1 MVGLQQAK
9 PFRVFIRERIKLQA
23 LRVIERA
30 AHPLAVAA
38 PHRQAVGV
46 VDLRVNG
53 VAHAAFVIAAAE
65 HTGHRRD
72 AELFDIFA
80 REQEVFHF
88 HDHLARFA
96 VNDELIR
103 AGHARAVQQRVSDKR
118 GVLRFRGFKP
128 ESGEIRELFRRIG
141 KRIDRQPAGRQ
152 PVLEGAVY
160 RAEIARAEEG
170 DDIATRQLRRFER
183 PKTGE
188 AEIGLPFQLAGIDA
202 RVMIVKELRAEM
214 HFAGLAGRRIEREHP
229 HPAAKAHAD
238 VEKLHVELAALDV
251 IPQGMSGV
259 ILDAVISLRG
269 KLCERIGQRSRRAA
283 PRFLREL
290 GGHSL

>member
-9 PFRVFIRERIKLQA
+9 PFRVFVRERVELQA

-46 VDLRVNG
+46 VNLRVNG
-53 VAHAAFVIAAAE
+53 VAHAAFVGAAAE
-65 HTGHRRD
+65 HAGHRRD
-72 AELFDIFA
+72 TELFNVFA

-96 VNDELIR
+96 VNDEFIG

-118 GVLRFRGFKP
+118 GVLRFRRFKP
-128 ESGEIRELFRRIG
+128 EGGEIRELFRRIG
-141 KRIDRQPAGRQ
+141 KGINRQPACRQ
-152 PVLEGAVY
+152 PVLVGAVY
-160 RAEIARAEEG
+160 RAEIACAKEG

-183 PKTGE
+183 AKTGE

-202 RVMIVKELRAEM
+202 RVVVVKELRAEM

-238 VEKLHVELAALDV
+238 VEELHVELAALDV
-251 IPQGMSGV
+251 IPQRMPGV
-259 ILDAVISLRG
+259 ILNAVIGLRG
-269 KLCERIGQRSRRAA
+269 ELCERIGQRA
-283 PRFLREL
+283 RFLREFR
-290 GGHSL
+290 GHSL